1 MSTPAAQSALTWLN
15 AHAPEPSD
23 AHETVALAIHALLL
37 FHEFRPSRTASVDEN
52 DDGSE
57 RNNEPNSNETDNG
70 ANPTTNLP
78 VGWGGAGY
86 GGEYRHERSAMT
98 FDIRGVRMGRRL
110 VVHAAAGE
118 DDSRMYTVDV
128 RVDDFLAHGETRSTS
143 DAEQTSGNP
152 STWHNLARIDDL
164 ATLVAVQI
172 AHRLVPDGAKHGY
185 EDGGSNTNSVG
196 NGASSA
202 SNQPDP
208 GTFRPLPGVGG
219 LLPPGYRP
227 VPTGPE
233 HGEDPLRIGPMRHPA
248 PRFPA
253 LPRMPGMPEFG
264 RDDLIHPDL
273 DSGLGGR
280 GMFGPG
286 GNLMGPGHFGPGR
299 FGPGRGQL
307 PPGVPPGARFDPY
320 GPTPDRDI
328 ERPPGFE
335 DEHGLNGPPNGGAG
349 SGSGPMGRGYPRGT
363 GDDGPP
369 PEMFF

>member
-1 MSTPAAQSALTWLN
+1 MTTRAAQSALAWLN

-37 FHEFRPSRTASVDEN
+37 FHDFRPSQTTATGGN
-52 DDGSE
+52 DGGTE
-57 RNNEPNSNETDNG
+57 GNNDPNSNETDSGTITSN
-70 ANPTTNLP
+70 NLP
-78 VGWGGAGY
+78 LGWGGAGY

-118 DDSRMYTVDV
+118 DDSRMYTVDI
-128 RVDDFLAHGETRSTS
+128 RVDEFLAQGQAPST
-143 DAEQTSGNP
+143 DASEQTSENA

-185 EDGGSNTNSVG
+185 EDGASNT
-196 NGASSA
+196 SSA
-202 SNQPDP
+202 SNDASSARNRPDP
-208 GTFRPLPGVGG
+208 GSIRPLPGVGG

-233 HGEDPLRIGPMRHPA
+233 HGEDPLRIGPVRQPA
-248 PRFPA
+248 PRFPG
-253 LPRMPGMPEFG
+253 LPRMPIMPGFG
-264 RDDLIHPDL
+264 RDDLILPDL
-273 DSGLGGR
+273 DGGLGGR

-286 GNLMGPGHFGPGR
+286 GNLMGPGHFGH
-299 FGPGRGQL
+299 GPGRL

-335 DEHGLNGPPNGGAG
+335 DEHGLNGPPTGGAG
-349 SGSGPMGRGYPRGT
+349 LGGGTMGGGRPRGT
-363 GDDGPP
+363 DDEGPP
-369 PEMFF
+369 PGMFF